1 MSAFRTIL
9 EGLNY
14 RVYHKARSF
23 QFRKPDPRLTSGY
36 VKFDLQVKLPRG
48 DEEKWVK
55 IDEGGVRLGR
65 RGAGD
70 FETLN
75 AWATPEAFG
84 IDDGVQTLTL
94 VGHDT
99 NGRDFT
105 GPVRIPHPFAS
116 LCMKITAAGDYETAR
131 VEQRDPRDRRHV
143 FDVYLLVAMLS
154 PGEVAQTSAYAQQFT
169 DHPEMAKIRTI
180 LGEYFCDPHA
190 AACLTLRGLLRH
202 TPGTDLTR
210 FCAVLRELF
219 AP

>member
-48 DEEKWVK
+48 D
-55 IDEGGVRLGR
+55 
-65 RGAGD
+65 
-70 FETLN
+70 
-75 AWATPEAFG
+75 EAFG